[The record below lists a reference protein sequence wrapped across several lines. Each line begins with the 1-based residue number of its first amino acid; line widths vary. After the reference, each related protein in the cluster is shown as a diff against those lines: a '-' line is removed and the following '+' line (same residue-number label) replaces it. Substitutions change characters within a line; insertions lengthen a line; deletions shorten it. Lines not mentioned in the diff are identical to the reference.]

1 MNLKGLTD
9 QQVKESRE
17 KNGTNSLTEKE
28 RESFLDKLKDNLGD
42 PMIKILIFALIIS
55 SIFAF
60 LGKADWIET
69 LGILFAISATTYI
82 STWSEYRNENTFAKL
97 QEEASRIMV
106 KVMRNGV
113 LTEIKIDDLVVGDI
127 IKLQNGD
134 KIPADGI
141 MREGEISVDQSS
153 LNGESKECH
162 KYATEETFI
171 LSTPVNFLHK
181 NNVYRGST
189 VTNGS
194 GYMEVTVVGDK
205 SVYGQIASELQL
217 NEERD
222 SPLKLKLSHLADKIS
237 KFGHCGG
244 ILISIAY
251 LFKKI
256 IINNQ
261 FNLSAILYY
270 CGDYMRLFNDILQAV
285 MFAVIIIVMAVP
297 EGLPLMIA
305 IVSSQNMRKML
316 KDNVLV
322 KTITGIETAGSL
334 NIIFSDKTGTI
345 TKGKL
350 EVVEFL
356 TGELKSFKFYKDLAY
371 NKLRHLLFLNI
382 NHNTDSQ
389 FSNGKCIG
397 GNITEKALMDFIEHY
412 ESDHTRI
419 KMNPFNS
426 QDKYS
431 SCLLEKDNQTI
442 VMFKGAPEKLLEHC
456 NTYTDEYGNM
466 HKINKE
472 ILNNKI
478 DELAKKSIR
487 VLALAYKNN
496 ENLLDIN
503 FHNDLSLIGL
513 VAIKDDVRQEA
524 VEAIKEC
531 HSSGIQV
538 VMVTG
543 DRIETAVAIAKEAK
557 LITDDKHIS
566 ITSNEMSKL
575 SDEELKKMIPNLR
588 VVARA
593 LPSDKS
599 RLVRLAQELNL
610 VTGMTG
616 DGTNDA
622 PALKKADVGFAMG
635 SGTEVAKEAGD
646 IVILDDNFKSIAN
659 AVLYGRTIF
668 ENIRKFIMFQLT
680 INISAV
686 AISFL
691 SPLLNIEE
699 PLSITQILWINLIMD
714 TLAALAF
721 GGEPALKSYMKQ
733 KPKRRDENIINKYML
748 SSILTTSIYTV
759 LISVLFLKSNYY
771 NMIFDNSDRI
781 KTGYFALFV
790 FIAIFN
796 AFNTRTESVEL
807 LKNIKRNK
815 MFIFMMILITVT
827 QILMLQ
833 FGGRIMHCY
842 SLNETQL
849 AFAVVLAMVVIPLD
863 LIKKLILNI
872 KK

>member
-9 QQVKESRE
+9 QQVKESR
-17 KNGTNSLTEKE
+17 KKYGTNSLTEKE

-97 QEEASRIMV
+97 QEEASKILV
-106 KVMRNGV
+106 KVIRNGV
-113 LTEIKIDDLVVGDI
+113 LTEVKIDDLVVGDI

-162 KYATEETFI
+162 KYATEDEFI

-222 SPLKLKLSHLADKIS
+222 SPLKVKLSDLANKIS

-256 IINNQ
+256 IVNNQ

-270 CGDYMRLFNDILQAV
+270 CGDYIRLFNDILQAV

-305 IVSSQNMRKML
+305 IVSSQNMSKML

-350 EVVEFL
+350 EVVDFII
-356 TGELKSFKFYKDLAY
+356 GDLKSFKSFKDLAY

-382 NHNTDSQ
+382 NHNTDAQ
-389 FSNGKCIG
+389 WNGECIG
-397 GNITEKALMDFIEHY
+397 GNMTEKALMNFIEHY
-412 ESDHTRI
+412 ESDNTRI

-426 QDKYS
+426 KDKYS
-431 SCLLEKDNQTI
+431 SCLLKKDNHNI
-442 VMFKGAPEKLLEHC
+442 VMFKGAPEKILEHC
-456 NTYTDEYGNM
+456 ENYVDEYGNKF
-466 HKINKE
+466 KINKE
-472 ILNNKI
+472 KLYEKI
-478 DELAKKSIR
+478 DELANKSIR
-487 VLALAYKNN
+487 VLALAYK
-496 ENLLDIN
+496 EDSQELNLEKY
-503 FHNDLSLIGL
+503 NDLSLIGL
-513 VAIKDDVRQEA
+513 VAIKDDVRPEA
-524 VEAIKEC
+524 IEAIKEC
-531 HSSGIQV
+531 NSAGIQV

-543 DRIETAVAIAKEAK
+543 DKKETAIAIAKEAN
-557 LITDDKHIS
+557 LITEEKHIAL
-566 ITSNEMSKL
+566 TSDEMAKL
-575 SDEELKKMIPNLR
+575 SDEELKKLIPNLR

-599 RLVRLAQELNL
+599 RLVKVAQELNL
-610 VTGMTG
+610 VIGMTG

-622 PALKKADVGFAMG
+622 PALKRADVGFAMG
-635 SGTEVAKEAGD
+635 KSGTEVAKEAGD

-668 ENIRKFIMFQLT
+668 NSIRKFIIFQLS

-686 AISFL
+686 GISFL
-691 SPLLNIEE
+691 APLLNIAE
-699 PLSITQILWINLIMD
+699 PLSITQILWVNLIMD

-721 GGEPALKSYMKQ
+721 GGEPALHRYMQ
-733 KPKRRDENIINKYML
+733 EKPKRRDENIINKYML
-748 SSILTTSIYTV
+748 SSILTTSIFTIIV
-759 LISVLFLKSNYY
+759 SLIFFLTNYF
-771 NMIFDNSDRI
+771 NKVFTTPEELR
-781 KTGYFALFV
+781 TGYFTLFV
-790 FIAIFN
+790 FIAMLNGFN
-796 AFNTRTESVEL
+796 ARTEKLNIFDNIS
-807 LKNIKRNK
+807 KNSGFIKI
-815 MFIFMMILITVT
+815 MSLVLIV
-827 QILMLQ
+827 QVLMTQ
-833 FGGRIMHCY
+833 FGGKIMHCY
-842 SLNETQL
+842 GLTLEQWLHIIVISLL
-849 AFAVVLAMVVIPLD
+849 VIPVGIL
-863 LIKKLILNI
+863 KKILV
-872 KK
+872 K